1 MISPLN
7 RWNIYGRAAIHRTVD
22 FWRGLSVAHSLL
34 LAVFVA
40 VHGLYYGLG
49 GVFDADIFSFWQV
62 IDMDLLRYRLL
73 ESLWYLHMQPP
84 LFNGF
89 LGLVEKWSFGYSHGI
104 YWAVYL
110 ALGLVAA
117 FSLLHLQLRFGVAV
131 PIALT
136 VTSLCLISP
145 SWFLYENWLM
155 YTFPVMAL
163 LGLTA
168 VRMHIYLERPTLRRG
183 IWFFGLLAVLIYLRS
198 LFQFGWLLF
207 AAALAWL
214 YLKDRRR
221 EVAKALAVP
230 FLLVAL
236 LYVKNVLVFGTW
248 ATSTWLGPNLMIM
261 TRLVPPDI
269 RRGLVLK
276 GELSTLSYVHPFYPI
291 ESYRGY
297 PQVDPN
303 QTWGVPVLDR
313 MLKSDGDQNR
323 NHGLYLMINRTNLRD
338 AWALIRAAP
347 GYYLQTVGE
356 AWRRFCL
363 PAWNYR
369 YFRGQN
375 PAFLEWMVNWNRW
388 LLGWPEEAFI
398 NQVRK
403 IEGDP
408 RPTAFCWL
416 LPALALGGFVLLLLP
431 GRLTQIPPADRIVLL
446 FVLMTLVMVTFE
458 GTFCLH
464 RENNRIRFVL
474 TPYFAL
480 LAGLLAD
487 RVVAGT
493 RRLIG
498 FPTAPSVLP

>member
-1 MISPLN
+1 MDSLFN
-7 RWNIYGRAAIHRTVD
+7 RLAADGRAALRRTVD
-22 FWRGLSVAHSLL
+22 FWRGRWIAHSLL

-40 VHGLYYGLG
+40 VHTLYYGLG

-62 IDMDLLRYRLL
+62 IDLDLLKHRLL

-89 LGLVEKWSFGYSHGI
+89 LGLVEKWSFGSAYSVYG
-104 YWAVYL
+104 AVYL
-110 ALGLVAA
+110 AFGLVAA
-117 FSLLHLQLRFGVAV
+117 CSLLHLQLRFHIAA
-131 PIALT
+131 PIALG

-163 LGLTA
+163 LGLSA
-168 VRMHIYLERPTLRRG
+168 VRMHIYLERPTIRNG
-183 IWFFGLLAVLIYLRS
+183 IWFFGLLAVLVYLRS
-198 LFQFGWLLF
+198 LFQFGWFVF
-207 AAALAWL
+207 AAALAWMH
-214 YLKDRRR
+214 LKDRRLD
-221 EVAKALAVP
+221 VAKALAVP
-230 FLLVAL
+230 LALVFLLYL
-236 LYVKNVLVFGTW
+236 KNWLVFGTW
-248 ATSTWLGPNLMIM
+248 ATSTWLGPNLMVM

-269 RRGLVLK
+269 RRDLVLK

-297 PQVDPN
+297 TQVDPN

-338 AWALIRAAP
+338 ACVLIRAAP
-347 GYYLQTVGE
+347 GYYLQTVAE

-375 PAFLEWMVNWNRW
+375 PVFLEGMVKWNHW
-388 LLGWPEEAFI
+388 LLGWPEEDFI
-398 NQVRK
+398 NQLRK

-408 RPTAFCWL
+408 RLTAFCWL
-416 LPALALGGFVLLLLP
+416 LPALALGGIVLLLLP
-431 GRLTQIPPADRIVLL
+431 GHITRFSSVDRIVLL
-446 FVLMTLVMVTFE
+446 FVLITLLMVTFE

-480 LAGLLAD
+480 LVGLLAD
-487 RVVAGT
+487 RMVQAV

-498 FPTAPSVLP
+498 FPTAPAALP